1 MFLHCAEVCSGIMI
15 EDHMF
20 RIGIKSLVAVLMIT
34 SLLHVV
40 SCVNEDYELSEDNVS
55 LEVTVFEEG
64 LVVPL
69 GSTAEIKL
77 KDLVPL
83 LDEEYRSYLETREDG
98 AYSIAYADTAD
109 FSESLDQL
117 KSLVSF
123 EDIVYDQSATF
134 SLSDAGAPD
143 TYVGSFRQDVLLEI
157 MHPDDVPAEVVSL
170 GRIDLDE
177 VYAHM
182 VIDGSALP
190 DMGDAFLRVDFLVE
204 VPDMLILEEDKIDAD
219 GKVRITGFLDDSRRI
234 VFDPLKIV
242 ALDFTGV
249 DIRSDKA
256 MSVMVPVD
264 ASVVLTGA
272 EVVYD
277 EWVGKEFTVT
287 FNAYVKDIEVTGIEG
302 RFDYRVDPI
311 DENLDLSEV
320 KPYLNSG
327 NIHTTID
334 LEHVHMALDV
344 VSDLE
349 VPFKAVAEFIPYY
362 GGVADESVTVE
373 VSSGRYWLGN
383 NAECCPEG
391 YVFKEVPI
399 LDLLVDMPDSI
410 AMRMNAGTDPSK
422 DGYLD
427 PAADYTL
434 KAEYK
439 LEVPLEFGERFL
451 FEYADTL
458 EGIDP
463 IVSTVFRSGNLSI
476 IGELETNLPLAIDL
490 QADLLDENGNIIELA
505 PDAGRQRIESCSP
518 DGSPVITGINLR
530 MVKKEGSD
538 LPEIA
543 AVRFCIKADAADA
556 PGVPLAEDTFVQATL
571 QALIPD
577 GVNADLKDF
586 MNDEEEEEQL

>member
-1 MFLHCAEVCSGIMI
+1 
-15 EDHMF
+15 MF
-20 RIGIKSLVAVLMIT
+20 RIGIKCLAAVMAIV
-34 SLLHVV
+34 SLLHIV
-40 SCVNEDYELSEDNVS
+40 SCVNEDYELSEDKVS

-64 LVVPL
+64 LVIPL
-69 GSTAEIKL
+69 GTTAEIKL

-98 AYSIAYADTAD
+98 AYSITYTDTTD

-117 KSLVSF
+117 KSLVSI
-123 EDIVYDQSATF
+123 EDIEYDQSVTF
-134 SLSDAGAPD
+134 SLSDADAPD
-143 TYVGSFRQDVLLEI
+143 TYVGTFHQDVVMEI
-157 MHPDDVPAEVVSL
+157 MHPDDVPDEVVSL

-182 VIDGSALP
+182 VIDGSSLP
-190 DMGDAFLRVDFLVE
+190 DMGGAFLKVDFLVE
-204 VPDMLILEEDKIDAD
+204 VPDMLILEEDKVDAD

-249 DIRSDKA
+249 DIRSDNA
-256 MSVMVPVD
+256 MIVTVPVD
-264 ASVVLTGA
+264 ASVILAGA
-272 EVVYD
+272 ELVYD

-287 FNAYVKDIEVTGIEG
+287 FNAYVKDITITGVEG
-302 RFDYRVDPI
+302 RFDYQVDPVE
-311 DENLDLSEV
+311 ENLDLSEV
-320 KPYLNSG
+320 KPYLNDG

-362 GGVADESVTVE
+362 GSTADDPVAVE
-373 VSSGRYWLGN
+373 VGPGKYWLGN
-383 NAECCPEG
+383 NAECCPAG
-391 YVFKEVPI
+391 YTFKEVPI

-427 PAADYTL
+427 TAADYTL
-434 KAEYK
+434 QAEYK
-439 LEVPLEFGERFL
+439 LEVPLEFGEKFL

-463 IVSTVFRSGNLSI
+463 VVSTVFRSGNLSI
-476 IGELETNLPLAIDL
+476 IGELETNIPLAIDL

-505 PDAGRQRIESCSP
+505 PDAGRQHIASCSQ
-518 DGSPVITGINLR
+518 DGSPVTTEINLK

-538 LPEIA
+538 IPEIA
-543 AVRFCIKADAADA
+543 AVRFCIKANASDA
-556 PGVPLAEDTFVQATL
+556 PGVPLAEDTFVKATL

-577 GVNADLKDF
+577 GVNVDLRDF